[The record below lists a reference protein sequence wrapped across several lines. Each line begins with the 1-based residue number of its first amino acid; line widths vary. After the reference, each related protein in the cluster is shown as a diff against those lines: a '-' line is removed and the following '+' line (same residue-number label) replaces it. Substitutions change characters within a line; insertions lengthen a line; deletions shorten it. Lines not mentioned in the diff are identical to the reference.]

1 MIKKGY
7 KVNDLIVIGEKMETN
22 EKGKKVWLCK
32 CKCGNEKY
40 ILLHSLSSK
49 RIRDCGC
56 GSYKLN
62 QYNNKKYGML
72 TVINTFRKRI
82 NGKINIMCEAICDCG
97 NKTIVIGSEIKRKK
111 VLSCGCVSHKKL
123 ANIVGENPFEIIK
136 NDVENTTKSFTKNT
150 PKNILKRLKH
160 IYFFMKERCYNINH
174 ISYHNYG
181 GRGITICD
189 EWLNDFNNFY
199 EWSLKNGYIVG
210 LSIDRIDNN
219 KNYNPDNCRWVKKE
233 KQSSNRR
240 NCIKY
245 NVNGEL
251 LSIAEI
257 AKKCNIKYGTFLTRL
272 KSGLTLEQAMTYKKN
287 YKKEMIK

>member
-1 MIKKGY
+1 
-7 KVNDLIVIGEKMETN
+7 
-22 EKGKKVWLCK
+22 
-32 CKCGNEKY
+32 
-40 ILLHSLSSK
+40 
-49 RIRDCGC
+49 
-56 GSYKLN
+56 
-62 QYNNKKYGML
+62 
-72 TVINTFRKRI
+72 
-82 NGKINIMCEAICDCG
+82 
-97 NKTIVIGSEIKRKK
+97 
-111 VLSCGCVSHKKL
+111 
-123 ANIVGENPFEIIK
+123 
-136 NDVENTTKSFTKNT
+136 
-150 PKNILKRLKH
+150 
-160 IYFFMKERCYNINH
+160 MKERCYNINH
-174 ISYHNYG
+174 ISYKHYG

-189 EWLNDFNNFY
+189 EWLNDFNIFY

-233 KQSSNRR
+233 KQSSNRK

-287 YKKEMIK
+287 YKRR